1 MFNCRYRSIFTLQIC
16 LSNRRMI
23 LGQYQ
28 TGIIRPPQF
37 RLPLPIP
44 NRCRA
49 NIILASHIIRNI
61 NCRASG
67 PFHRVFLPF
76 TKINC
81 LCHIRG
87 PTSVPIFNEVRG
99 QRNIRV
105 LLCKI
110 DLSYR
115 VTFRCR
121 TCIINQN
128 NCIDHYIRPT
138 PRDIRNR
145 FYGKLMRTQETHDP
159 MFHPTL
165 CNIRPRVMRSIRRTF
180 STLIL

>member
-16 LSNRRMI
+16 FSNRRMI

-37 RLPLPIP
+37 GLSLLIP
-44 NRCRA
+44 DRRRA
-49 NIILASHIIRNI
+49 NVVLAPHIIRHI

-87 PTSVPIFNEVRG
+87 PTSVPIFNEVRWK
-99 QRNIRV
+99 RNIRMFP
-105 LLCKI
+105 CKVC
-110 DLSYR
+110 LSYR
-115 VTFRCR
+115 VTFRCNAS
-121 TCIINQN
+121 ILNEN
-128 NCIDHYIRPT
+128 SGADNYIRST
-138 PRDIRNR
+138 PR
-145 FYGKLMRTQETHDP
+145 
-159 MFHPTL
+159 
-165 CNIRPRVMRSIRRTF
+165 
-180 STLIL
+180 